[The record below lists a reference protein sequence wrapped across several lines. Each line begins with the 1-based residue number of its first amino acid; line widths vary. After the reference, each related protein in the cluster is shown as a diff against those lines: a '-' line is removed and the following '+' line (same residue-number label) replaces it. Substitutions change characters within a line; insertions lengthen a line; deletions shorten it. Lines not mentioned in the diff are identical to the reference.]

1 MCWFNTKFFK
11 LTLQILYNRQ
21 LGEFVM
27 RSWEGLSVN
36 RLDWSILER
45 SYNYTSLLTIVVRK

>member
-27 RSWEGLSVN
+27 RSCEGLSVN